1 MATRAPL
8 AGLVLLLVSFTG
20 SAAEDATPEP
30 TARLVP
36 VKFASAER
44 LAEAFGRAR
53 EAGTVDLAAERR
65 QFVGRAAQDAMRGV
79 RPLPEMV
86 DPGLYPFPERSYAE
100 VKIAQ
105 AGPPGGGGAMASLL
119 PEGLAEPPTAV
130 PHQNALLVRGTPRA
144 IDEFVEVLALVDK
157 PAKQVNV
164 ELKLLNVRSNAG
176 REWGGD
182 IDWIRPNGDLSV
194 HGPAPV
200 GPTLRF
206 GTADLNALVA
216 LNQTS
221 ARSDN
226 SVAANVTTTN
236 NTPCVIRAATV
247 IPFVAASVSYDQFG
261 QRHVDYVVDSVLTG
275 VELFAL
281 PRIIADDRVAMLL
294 RPSFIDKTGQV
305 VGPDGSVIPI
315 TQEVATE
322 TTVVVLDG
330 ETMLVGGLPR
340 SIQTLETVG
349 LPLIF
354 RRSETVE
361 DVESLLFVTPRIVR
375 TPGD

>member
-1 MATRAPL
+1 M
-8 AGLVLLLVSFTG
+8 
-20 SAAEDATPEP
+20 
-30 TARLVP
+30 
-36 VKFASAER
+36 
-44 LAEAFGRAR
+44 
-53 EAGTVDLAAERR
+53 
-65 QFVGRAAQDAMRGV
+65 
-79 RPLPEMV
+79 
-86 DPGLYPFPERSYAE
+86 
-100 VKIAQ
+100 
-105 AGPPGGGGAMASLL
+105 
-119 PEGLAEPPTAV
+119 
-130 PHQNALLVRGTPRA
+130 
-144 IDEFVEVLALVDK
+144 
-157 PAKQVNV
+157 NV
-164 ELKLLNVRSNAG
+164 ELKLVNVRSSAG

-182 IDWIRPNGDLSV
+182 IDWIRPKGDLSV

-200 GPTLRF
+200 GATLRF

-216 LNQTS
+216 FNQTS
-221 ARSDN
+221 GRSDG

-275 VELFAL
+275 VELFTL

-315 TQEVATE
+315 TQQVTTE

-340 SIQTLETVG
+340 SIRTLETVG